1 MNKIISSKKSFFPAL
16 IDNIKDNTLSATLRS
31 ILKQQSDAS
40 KYDEVCIA
48 TAFFTSAGFFQVAD
62 ELINTTS
69 VRLMIGA
76 EFFSK
81 NLFTLK
87 SIGETEKQFK
97 NKQLKDSL
105 KSFEKGLWKER
116 NHLPFSIESE
126 KKIRNFVKA
135 LKAGNIEIRRY
146 ERDFLHAKT
155 YIFIK
160 EKTGEDGGI
169 IVGSSNMTKSGMTTN
184 LELNTTRSDKETVVQ
199 AKNWFDSLWE
209 EAVPFELAGLFEEL
223 LTIRTPFEIFI
234 RVLWE
239 LYGKEIEI
247 DSKVG
252 ENFLHLTEFQKH
264 GVIRALRIIEE
275 CNGAIV
281 ADEVGLGKTYIA
293 GEIVEIYKNRR
304 QRALLICP
312 ASLRD
317 STWKKFKSEHEI
329 FIECIS
335 YEELARDQQLN
346 KEDATRVSEK
356 LDKKIDEYQLII
368 IDEAHNYR
376 NPDAPMRAGI
386 LRRLLYGKKKDVLLL
401 TATPVNNSLWDL
413 YNLIHFFIKQDAFLA
428 NKGILSIKE
437 VFGSAMRENPADLSP
452 DKLFPIIDG
461 TTVKRTRQFIQKHYK
476 DDTIQTPDG
485 QHLKIT
491 FPVPRTQTVRY
502 SLDEMFPFE
511 DIEQALDPESNN
523 KIKFSRYLPDVY
535 LKKSDIDSQQRAEG
549 IAGLLRSGLLKRFE
563 SSLFAF
569 SNTLGKMVKQHKLF
583 LEAIDQGKV
592 ISTRFLQELSADDET
607 ALEEFLED
615 SPYTK
620 NIDDYDAEN
629 LKTDVKQDLS
639 ILLKLKKEADKITK
653 TKDEKLKKV
662 IKELKKIIKRSN
674 QEGTNASERR
684 NKRKVLIFSFFADTV
699 EWIFKFLKEEINNNL
714 DLTEY
719 KGRIAAIIGSDHKRE
734 RFNPGMS
741 RESAVNGFAPQSMES
756 TNQSDNF
763 DILITTDV
771 LAEGVNLQQCC
782 HIINYDLPWN
792 PMRLVQRH
800 GRVDRIGSRHKEVF
814 LRTIFPTD
822 RLNALLDLEQRILDK
837 LTLAARSIGVA
848 SPIEGEKGGRQVFTE
863 TREEINQLLK
873 ENPALF
879 ERGGTISSAQTGEE
893 YRQTLRKAL
902 KENRDRIVN
911 LPWKSGSGMVK
922 GKEQG
927 FFFCATVGEKRTYLR
942 FVSSNEKWQPKKDKQ
957 IVKEIGTCLRLIE
970 AEENTKTI
978 LSKQAQKSVYDFWSI
993 AKKDIL
999 KSWMYETDPAN
1010 LRPKIRKI
1018 NREVADFIRSFK
1030 PFDMAEEIIN
1040 KALDVIESP
1049 WPRRDE
1055 TLLREQFNDDNNKGK
1070 EKAKRLIDW
1079 VIKTGLEPSGSP
1091 ELLPPISEE
1100 DIKLI
1105 CWLAITSE

>member
-1 MNKIISSKKSFFPAL
+1 MNNNTSSKKSFFPDL
-16 IDNIKDNTLSATLRS
+16 IDNIKENTLSSTLKS
-31 ILKQQSDAS
+31 ILKKQSDTS

-48 TAFFTSAGFFQVAD
+48 TAFFTSAGFFQIAD

-87 SIGETEKQFK
+87 PVGETDKQFQK
-97 NKQLKDSL
+97 KQLQDNL
-105 KSFEKGLWKER
+105 KSLEKGLWQER
-116 NHLPFSIESE
+116 NYLPFSFESE

-146 ERDFLHAKT
+146 EQDFLHAKA

-160 EKTGEDGGI
+160 EKDAENGGI
-169 IVGSSNMTKSGMTTN
+169 IVGSSNMTKAGMTEN
-184 LELNTTRSDKETVVQ
+184 LELNTSRSDKETVVK
-199 AKNWFDSLWE
+199 AKSWFDILWE
-209 EAVPFELAGLFEEL
+209 EAIPFNLANLFEEL
-223 LTIRTPFEIFI
+223 LTVRTPFEIFI

-239 LYGKEIEI
+239 LYGKEIDADNKNEE
-247 DSKVG
+247 S
-252 ENFLHLTEFQKH
+252 FLHLTEFQKH

-275 CNGAIV
+275 CKGAIV

-293 GEIVEIYKNRR
+293 GEILEIYKNRR

-317 STWKKFKSEHEI
+317 STWKKFIHEHKI
-329 FIECIS
+329 FIECVS

-346 KEDATRVSEK
+346 KEEAKRVSEK
-356 LDKKIDEYQLII
+356 LQRSIDEYQLVIV
-368 IDEAHNYR
+368 DEAHNYR

-386 LRRLLYGKKKDVLLL
+386 LRQLLSGKKKDALLL

-413 YNLIHFFIKQDAFLA
+413 YNLIHFFMKQDAFLA

-437 VFGSAMRENPADLSP
+437 VFRSAMSENPADLSP
-452 DKLFPIIDG
+452 DKLFPVIDA

-476 DDTIQTPDG
+476 NDTIKTPDG
-485 QHLKIT
+485 KTLQIT
-491 FPVPRTQTVRY
+491 FPTPRTKTVRY

-511 DIEQALDPESNN
+511 NIEEALDPESDN
-523 KIKFSRYLPDVY
+523 KIRFSRYLPDIY
-535 LKKSDIDSQQRAEG
+535 LKQHDEENQRRAEG

-569 SNTLGKMVKQHKLF
+569 SNTLGRMIEQHKIF
-583 LEAIDQGKV
+583 LEAIDKGKI

-607 ALEEFLED
+607 ALEDFLED
-615 SPYTK
+615 SLYV
-620 NIDDYDAEN
+620 EN
-629 LKTDVKQDLS
+629 ANNYNVKDLKRDVKRDLN
-639 ILLKLKKEADKITK
+639 ILIKLKKDADKITK

-662 IKELKKIIKRSN
+662 IQELKKIVK
-674 QEGTNASERR
+674 QAKKEGKNASEQR

-699 EWIFKFLKEEINNNL
+699 EWIFQFLTEEINNNPEL
-714 DLTEY
+714 AEY
-719 KGRIAAIIGSDHKRE
+719 KGRIAAIIGSDHKRK

-741 RESAVNGFAPQSMES
+741 RELAVNGFAPQSMEA
-756 TNQSDNF
+756 TNQSDEF

-782 HIINYDLPWN
+782 NIMNYDLPWN

-800 GRVDRIGSRHKEVF
+800 GRIDRIGSRHKEVF

-822 RLNALLDLEQRILDK
+822 RLDALLDLEQRILDK
-837 LTLAARSIGVA
+837 LALAARSIGVA
-848 SPIEGEKGGRQVFTE
+848 SPIEGEQGGRQVFTE
-863 TREEINQLLK
+863 TREEINQLLM

-879 ERGGTISSAQTGEE
+879 ERGGTVSSTQTGEE

-902 KENRDRIVN
+902 KENRDKIVN
-911 LPWKSGSGMVK
+911 LPWKSGSGMIK

-927 FFFCATVGEKRTYLR
+927 IFFCATIGEKRTYLR
-942 FVSSNEKWQPKKDKQ
+942 FVRADKQ
-957 IVKEIGTCLRLIE
+957 WKTTEDKKIIKEIGTCLRLIE
-970 AEENTKTI
+970 NEENTNTE
-978 LSKQAQKSVYDFWSI
+978 LSQEAQKSVYDFWNI
-993 AKKDIL
+993 AKEDIF
-999 KSWMYETDPAN
+999 KSWMYEADPAN
-1010 LRPKIRKI
+1010 LQPKIRKI
-1018 NREVADFIRSFK
+1018 NRDVADFIRFHK
-1030 PFDMAEEIIN
+1030 PSEMNEHIIN
-1040 KALDVIESP
+1040 KALDIVESP

-1055 TLLREQFNDDNNKGK
+1055 TLLREQFNDDNDKGK
-1070 EKAKRLIDW
+1070 EKTKRLINW
-1079 VIKTGLEPSGSP
+1079 IINTGLEPAGSP
-1091 ELLPPISEE
+1091 ELLPPISKE
-1100 DIKLI
+1100 DVKLI
-1105 CWLAITSE
+1105 CWLAVTSE